1 MPSIS
6 TRILPSRKT
15 FAFTRKFFCFKF
27 SRRWLGDCRYP
38 DSLPLSVGECAAPKS
53 NLILHALECK
63 KSASLSI
70 DTARK
75 AIGKWNRNPFLL
87 ACLIRIRKNIYG
99 CEMFA
104 QFLCSQSFYLRSICI
119 YEHMIG
125 QNYWLYDKLSAFVAI
140 YYVSLWE
147 GLVRVIRGDVM
158 NVFPAR

>member
-15 FAFTRKFFCFKF
+15 FPSTRSF
-27 SRRWLGDCRYP
+27 SVLSFPIDARWLPISG
-38 DSLPLSVGECAAPKS
+38 LSSTLDGECAAPKS

-70 DTARK
+70 DTAQK
-75 AIGKWNRNPFLL
+75 AIGKWNRNPFFLL

-125 QNYWLYDKLSAFVAI
+125 QNYWLYDKLSVFVAI
-140 YYVSLWE
+140 SYVSLWE
-147 GLVRVIRGDVM
+147 GLVRVIRGT
-158 NVFPAR
+158 

>member
-15 FAFTRKFFCFKF
+15 FPSTRSF
-27 SRRWLGDCRYP
+27 SVLSFPIDARWLPISG
-38 DSLPLSVGECAAPKS
+38 LSSTLDGECAAPKS
-53 NLILHALECK
+53 NLILHALVCESEHRHSS
-63 KSASLSI
+63 KSNRQMKSESL
-70 DTARK
+70 
-75 AIGKWNRNPFLL
+75 FLL

-125 QNYWLYDKLSAFVAI
+125 QNYWLYDKLSVFVAI
-140 YYVSLWE
+140 SYVSLWE
-147 GLVRVIRGDVM
+147 GLVRVIRGT
-158 NVFPAR
+158 